1 MAQMTPEEFARGTQ
15 QAFGKAPTQPKPVKS
30 DTPPPSEQWI
40 KRIAEAYPPYREMR
54 TVPVGN
60 PERGQPTTRT
70 YMVSPEIDPFVIGF
84 LTDVLG
90 PMVSIDTADRLHRG
104 DVSGHYGRHGEIS
117 DRVRAAYG
125 SKVCVWAPHDE
136 LWSLVFQRDD
146 IAIDCY
152 KRPSDADLH
161 KLIFVVGWWTIRTQ
175 TWALHGKWRR
185 MNLSNTGET
194 MRGR

>member
-125 SKVCVWAPHDE
+125 SWYA
-136 LWSLVFQRDD
+136 S
-146 IAIDCY
+146 
-152 KRPSDADLH
+152 
-161 KLIFVVGWWTIRTQ
+161 G
-175 TWALHGKWRR
+175 RR
-185 MNLSNTGET
+185 MTS
-194 MRGR
+194 RGRWCSSATISRLTATSVPRTPICTS